1 VNYYSFLSA
10 RYEVAREEWN
20 GIKLEVYYLKEHPW
34 NVPRMMTSMKKCLDY
49 YTKNFGPYDHK
60 EARIIEHP
68 FIEGLG
74 GGIAFP
80 GTMPYSE
87 TAGFIANLS
96 HPEDIDRVFFVVAHE
111 MAHQWWGYQVVG
123 AYMEGFSVLS
133 ETLAEYS
140 AMMVMEKEY
149 GRDIMRK
156 FLAYHMNDYLRG
168 RGQARFGENPLLT
181 VNIAKKQSYI
191 AYNKGCIAM
200 YYLREMIGED
210 AVNRALRKIV
220 QKYSYAPPPLPTS
233 YTLVDALREETPP
246 NLQYLIKDLFEDIIL
261 FSNRTVD
268 ATAVKRPD
276 GKYDVILKVE
286 SKKFRADA
294 QGKETE
300 IPLDDWIDIGA
311 FAKPASGRKYG
322 DTLYR
327 KRLHI
332 TQQNSTFT
340 FTTAQPPD
348 TAGIDPFLLLIDR
361 VPDDNVKS
369 VTLASP
375 PTQRAA
381 N

>member
-1 VNYYSFLSA
+1 
-10 RYEVAREEWN
+10 
-20 GIKLEVYYLKEHPW
+20 
-34 NVPRMMTSMKKCLDY
+34 
-49 YTKNFGPYDHK
+49 
-60 EARIIEHP
+60 
-68 FIEGLG
+68 
-74 GGIAFP
+74 
-80 GTMPYSE
+80 
-87 TAGFIANLS
+87 
-96 HPEDIDRVFFVVAHE
+96 
-111 MAHQWWGYQVVG
+111 
-123 AYMEGFSVLS
+123 
-133 ETLAEYS
+133 
-140 AMMVMEKEY
+140 
-149 GRDIMRK
+149 
-156 FLAYHMNDYLRG
+156 
-168 RGQARFGENPLLT
+168 
-181 VNIAKKQSYI
+181 
-191 AYNKGCIAM
+191 
-200 YYLREMIGED
+200 MIGED

-220 QKYSYAPPPLPTS
+220 QKYAYAPPPFPTS
-233 YTLVDALREETPP
+233 YALVDALREETPP

-261 FSNRTVD
+261 FSNRTVE

-286 SKKFRADA
+286 SKKFRANA

-327 KRLHI
+327 ERLHI